1 MSDASD
7 LVERL
12 HAEIPAWGHLSAIM
26 RFKHDA
32 VARFGVAEAF
42 RLCQLHLAGMVPDLD
57 VLRETQLRSLRQAAI
72 DSGWQFTELW
82 RGGDAFER
90 PPLKVIG
97 PGNHGPLPGLGRSGW
112 LACVPDAVVRSR
124 SAFVRTGELALLDY
138 EGAEYSRIDDI
149 PQFDPAVLQAAEGRA
164 WLMEA
169 AQPSLRLDEAFLLT
183 GRNAVDFGH
192 WLSEYFPRYLLAR
205 LAGLPG
211 HVPVLIDPRVPRTV
225 REHLASLLPAASR
238 IIEAP
243 HMADVAVSRL
253 WCAANPEFSAYYPVR
268 MDESVWSH
276 QGAEAARLAPLLREW
291 ARVAGLGDARSDG
304 PVRLYLARKP
314 SNLKKRLRN
323 QEAIEA
329 IARARGFEVRYP
341 EDYELGEQLRM
352 ARDATH
358 IIAPEGSN
366 AMLTVFARPGARA
379 FFLSPPY
386 TLPLVDVNSVLAA
399 LGVDLQ
405 VLTGPDFP
413 DPLEEEFCGYWND
426 YEIDPALFEREL
438 DAWLAG

>member
-1 MSDASD
+1 MSGAQD

-12 HAEIPAWGHLSAIM
+12 QAEIPTWGHLSAIM
-26 RFKHDA
+26 RFKRDA
-32 VARFGVAEAF
+32 VARFGVQEAF
-42 RLCQLHLAGMVPDLD
+42 RLCQAHLSGMVPDLD
-57 VLRETQLRSLRQAAI
+57 ELRETHLRGLRQAAI
-72 DSGWQFTELW
+72 DSDWTYTELW
-82 RGGDAFER
+82 RGGENFDR
-90 PPLKVIG
+90 PPVRVIG

-124 SAFVRTGELALLDY
+124 SAFVRAGELALLDY
-138 EGAEYSRIDDI
+138 EGIEYSRIEDI
-149 PQFDPAVLQAAEGRA
+149 PQFDPAVLHATRERA

-205 LAGLPG
+205 LAGLPE
-211 HVPVLIDPRVPRTV
+211 HVPVLIDPFVPRTV
-225 REHLASLLPAASR
+225 REHLTSMLPAASR
-238 IIEAP
+238 IVEAP
-243 HMADVAVSRL
+243 HMADVAVAKL

-276 QGAEAARLAPLLREW
+276 QGTEAGRLAPLLREW
-291 ARVAGLGDARSDG
+291 ARVARLDEAPSGG
-304 PVRLYLARKP
+304 PTRLYLARKP
-314 SNLKKRLRN
+314 TNLKKRLRN

-352 ARDATH
+352 ARNATH
-358 IIAPEGSN
+358 VLAPEGSN
-366 AMLTVFARPGARA
+366 AMLTVFARPGTRA

-399 LGVDLQ
+399 LGVDLT